1 MSVVIQD
8 VSRAQNQ
15 NGRVAGSFRDGV
27 FTRYVEVLRGEIVI
41 TDSDLDAAGEPV
53 IRYRTT
59 ILMERNFVPRSI
71 TTQRSGF
78 DGKLLVTIGGF
89 TPNSDDSRRI
99 TIKCDLVIDPER

>member
-1 MSVVIQD
+1 MIIQD
-8 VSRAQNQ
+8 VSRAGNQ
-15 NGRVAGSFRDGV
+15 NGRVAGSFRDGI
-27 FTRYVEVLRGEIVI
+27 FTRYVEVLGDAIVI
-41 TDSDLDAAGEPV
+41 TDSDLDAQGRPIERHRNYDLV
-53 IRYRTT
+53 G
-59 ILMERNFVPRSI
+59 RNFAPRSI